1 MPVPGQPPGPP
12 LGQPFGR
19 YELLTLLAYGG
30 MAEVYLARM
39 TGVGGFSRLL
49 VIKRILPH
57 LTGDPDF
64 VEMFL
69 NEGRIAAR
77 LAHPN
82 VCHVYELG
90 EVGGALF
97 LAMEYLEGLAWSEL
111 SPLIPRDGG
120 FELRCTAAVLGQVCE
135 GLRYAHELRDIDGTP
150 TPVVHRD
157 VSPQNLMVT
166 TDGVC
171 KLLDFGVSKVLT
183 ESTRTRTGMLKGKL
197 PYMAPEQIRGEP
209 VDPRA
214 DVFSMGTVLWEALT
228 GERLFR
234 RDSDYQIWIA
244 VTEDPIPTVTSRRP
258 GLPPR
263 IDAVVGRALERDVA
277 KRYPTIRA
285 FASDLREVADY
296 LGGPLDQAALAELV
310 RTLGAEALAA
320 RAYQVSHALGR
331 PIKDP
336 RPPAGAA
343 LVVPSPAAVTSPGD
357 TPSVQLRDGSVRL
370 GRRRRSRW
378 TIAVGALGALGA
390 LAMAGGGIAAALWT
404 SEPEPLK
411 VAELGV
417 PGDVPGGGID
427 AASARPGDAAA
438 GEGMA
443 GDAAADDTDAATV
456 DAAGEGD
463 ARPAVI
469 GASDAGVA
477 GAADGPAPRSN
488 DAGVKRPVKHRVA
501 SKPPDEPA
509 VAEEPGQYSVDAK
522 PYATIYIDGKS
533 YGETPLFKVP
543 LAPGKHRI
551 RAVREDGEVRRY
563 TVTIEAGKLTSS
575 GTLAW

>member
-1 MPVPGQPPGPP
+1 MPAAPVNRPLGQPS
-12 LGQPFGR
+12 GQPFGR

-39 TGVGGFSRLL
+39 TGVGGFTRLL

-57 LTGDPDF
+57 LTGDPEF

-90 EVGGALF
+90 EVEGALF
-97 LAMEYLEGLAWSEL
+97 LAMEYLDGLAWSEL
-111 SPLIPRDGG
+111 SPLLPRAGG
-120 FELRCTAAVLGQVCE
+120 SELRVTAAVLGQICE
-135 GLRYAHELRDIDGTP
+135 GLRYAHELRDVDGTP

-157 VSPQNLMVT
+157 VSPQNLMIT

-183 ESTRTRTGMLKGKL
+183 EGSRTRTGILKGKL

-228 GERLFR
+228 GDRLFR
-234 RDSDYQIWIA
+234 RDSDYQIWQA
-244 VTEDPIPTVTSRRP
+244 VTEEPIPTVTSRRP
-258 GLPPR
+258 GLPRR

-277 KRYPTIRA
+277 RRYPTIRA
-285 FASDLREVADY
+285 FASDLREVADD

-310 RTLGAEALAA
+310 RTLGREALAA
-320 RAYQVSHALGR
+320 RAHQVSHALGR
-331 PIKDP
+331 PIKDT
-336 RPPAGAA
+336 RPPGGAA
-343 LVVPSPAAVTSPGD
+343 LVEPQPAAIASPSD
-357 TPSVQLRDGSVRL
+357 THAVQLRDGSVRL
-370 GRRRRSRW
+370 GRTRHSRW
-378 TIAVGALGALGA
+378 WIALGG

-404 SEPEPLK
+404 SEPEPSR
-411 VAELGV
+411 
-417 PGDVPGGGID
+417 I
-427 AASARPGDAAA
+427 ARPGGELDAATARPSDAATARPSDAAA
-438 GEGMA
+438 GDA
-443 GDAAADDTDAATV
+443 GDPAADAA
-456 DAAGEGD
+456 DP
-463 ARPAVI
+463 PAVSDASEAES
-469 GASDAGVA
+469 GPGVRGPSDAGIA
-477 GAADGPAPRSN
+477 DAADEPALRVA

-501 SKPPDEPA
+501 SKKPDEAAKPDD
-509 VAEEPGQYSVDAK
+509 PGQYSVDSK
-522 PYATIYIDGKS
+522 PYATIFIDGKS

-543 LAPGKHRI
+543 LPSGRHRI
-551 RAVREDGEVRRY
+551 RAVREDGEVQRY
-563 TVTIEAGKLTSS
+563 TVTIEPGKLTSS
-575 GTLAW
+575 GTLGW

>member
-1 MPVPGQPPGPP
+1 MPADPVHIPGEPLGPP
-12 LGQPFGR
+12 RGQPFGR

-39 TGVGGFSRLL
+39 TGVGGFTRLL

-157 VSPQNLMVT
+157 VSPQNLMIT

-197 PYMAPEQIRGEP
+197 PYMAPEQIRGEA

-277 KRYPTIRA
+277 RRYPTIRA

-310 RTLGAEALAA
+310 RTLGAAALAA

-331 PIKDP
+331 PIKGT

-343 LVVPSPAAVTSPGD
+343 LAEPAPVAATSPGD
-357 TPSVQLRDGSVRL
+357 TRSVQLRDGSVRL
-370 GRRRRSRW
+370 GRPRRSRW
-378 TIAVGALGALGA
+378 TIALGAFGA
-390 LAMAGGGIAAALWT
+390 LAMTGGGIAAALWT
-404 SEPEPLK
+404 SEPAPSK

-417 PGDVPGGGID
+417 PGGVID
-427 AASARPGDAAA
+427 AASARPGDVAA
-438 GEGMA
+438 GDGMA
-443 GDAAADDTDAATV
+443 GDVDAAPV
-456 DAAGEGD
+456 DAAGED
-463 ARPAVI
+463 EARPAVI
-469 GASDAGVA
+469 GADDAGVA
-477 GAADGPAPRSN
+477 DAADELAPRSN

-501 SKPPDEPA
+501 SRPPDAPA

-522 PYATIYIDGKS
+522 PYATIFIDGKS

-543 LAPGKHRI
+543 LAPGKHRV

-563 TVTIEAGKLTSS
+563 TVTIEPGKLTSS

>member
-1 MPVPGQPPGPP
+1 MPAGSQSAP

-39 TGVGGFSRLL
+39 TGVGGFTRLL

-90 EVGGALF
+90 EVSGALF
-97 LAMEYLEGLAWSEL
+97 LAMEYLEGLAWSDL
-111 SPLIPRDGG
+111 SPLVPRDGG
-120 FELRCTAAVLGQVCE
+120 FELRLAAAVLGQVCE
-135 GLRYAHELRDIDGTP
+135 GLRYAHELRDVDGTP

-157 VSPQNLMVT
+157 VSPQNLLIT
-166 TDGVC
+166 TDGVA

-183 ESTRTRTGMLKGKL
+183 ESSRTRTGMLKGKL

-228 GERLFR
+228 GDRLFR
-234 RDSDYQIWIA
+234 RDSDYQIWHA
-244 VTEDPIPTVTSRRP
+244 VTEEPIPTVTSRRP
-258 GLPPR
+258 GLPR
-263 IDAVVGRALERDVA
+263 QIDAVVGRALERDLA
-277 KRYPTIRA
+277 RRYPTIRA
-285 FASDLREVADY
+285 FASDLREVADH
-296 LGGPLDQAALAELV
+296 LGGPLDQAALAEVV
-310 RTLGAEALAA
+310 RTLGHAALAA
-320 RAYQVSHALGR
+320 RAHQVSHALGR
-331 PIKDP
+331 PIQET
-336 RPPAGAA
+336 RPVASAA
-343 LVVPSPAAVTSPGD
+343 PPVVIVAPSETHA
-357 TPSVQLRDGSVRL
+357 VQLRDGSVRL
-370 GRRRRSRW
+370 GRKRRAHW
-378 TIAVGALGALGA
+378 KLALGG
-390 LAMAGGGIAAALWT
+390 LAMAGGGIAVALWT
-404 SEPEPLK
+404 SRAEPSTGPRS
-411 VAELGV
+411 
-417 PGDVPGGGID
+417 GGGPEREPGAMID
-427 AASARPGDAAA
+427 AAVAAPGDAASVA
-438 GEGMA
+438 H
-443 GDAAADDTDAATV
+443 AAMP
-456 DAAGEGD
+456 DAAGDD
-463 ARPAVI
+463 AGEVAARSVVGAPDDAGI
-469 GASDAGVA
+469 ADAADERAPGASDAGV
-477 GAADGPAPRSN
+477 
-488 DAGVKRPVKHRVA
+488 KRPGRRRVA
-501 SKPPDEPA
+501 TKPPDPAAEPG
-509 VAEEPGQYSVDAK
+509 EPGQYSVDSR
-522 PYATIYIDGKS
+522 PYATIFIDGKS

-543 LAPGKHRI
+543 LPPGKHRI